1 MSVRKP
7 VTSSDLRDAA
17 SQCASWVLRVDPAP
31 WDKQAY
37 GLEWIRS
44 RTISHIDDAL
54 AFYSRSLAGRNT
66 ENPGVRG
73 PVLQEGSIE
82 ASARQIEAGAEVLVR
97 VSDGTPEGV
106 RTFSPTGQPDAEG
119 FLAMACVEIMVHGYD
134 AVAGTEAEFDP
145 DDGLCRRIL
154 GRLFPWAPP
163 NTPGWTTLLWATGRG
178 ELEGQDF
185 LGETWVWHNDLL
197 ADWEGA
203 VPSCSLWV
211 GRK

>member
-17 SQCASWVLRVDPAP
+17 SQCASWVLHVDPAL

-54 AFYSRSLAGRNT
+54 AFYSRSLASRNT

-82 ASARQIEAGAEVLVR
+82 ASARQIEAGA
-97 VSDGTPEGV
+97 TW
-106 RTFSPTGQPDAEG
+106 
-119 FLAMACVEIMVHGYD
+119 
-134 AVAGTEAEFDP
+134 
-145 DDGLCRRIL
+145 L
-154 GRLFPWAPP
+154 GHF
-163 NTPGWTTLLWATGRG
+163 TLLDNERQQLPSSMAISP
-178 ELEGQDF
+178 
-185 LGETWVWHNDLL
+185 LGAQYRL
-197 ADWEGA
+197 
-203 VPSCSLWV
+203 
-211 GRK
+211 